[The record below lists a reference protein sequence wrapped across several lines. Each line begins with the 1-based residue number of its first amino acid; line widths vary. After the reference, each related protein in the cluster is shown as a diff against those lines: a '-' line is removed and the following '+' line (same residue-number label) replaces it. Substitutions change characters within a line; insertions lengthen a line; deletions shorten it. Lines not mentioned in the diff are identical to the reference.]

1 MAGPLA
7 AQTVLQVNG
16 IAGFGVRVKHLRV
29 GATVNFKITGQR
41 FAGMRGLRRILCSC
55 SKLTGGQRARGWTV
69 LRSDCPL
76 DQPALS
82 ACSIYL
88 AQSPLEVL
96 GKGIEVHSEQGFG
109 STWLY

>member
-1 MAGPLA
+1 MAGHLA

-16 IAGFGVRVKHLRV
+16 LAAFWVRAKHLRV
-29 GATVNFKITGQR
+29 GATVNFKITRQR

-55 SKLTGGQRARGWTV
+55 SKLTGGQRPRGWTV

-82 ACSIYL
+82 LSSIYL
-88 AQSPLEVL
+88 PQIPPHVL
-96 GKGIEVHSEQGFG
+96 ATPIHV
-109 STWLY
+109 